1 MRQIAEQL
9 GFSLRT
15 IRRRMSQLA
24 ISVKGRYSR
33 IPDRELEQIINTLI
47 TENNNIGYRQIVVR
61 LRTMGHIVRRQTVL
75 RIIRYLF
82 GARNQQMRIVRREYR
97 VRAPLSVTHIHIDGN
112 HKLSKK

>member
-1 MRQIAEQL
+1 M
-9 GFSLRT
+9 
-15 IRRRMSQLA
+15 A

-33 IPDRELEQIINTLI
+33 IPDRELEHIINTLI

-75 RIIRYLF
+75 QIIRFLF

-97 VRAPLSVTHIHIDGN
+97 VRAPLSVVHILMAIINLAKSKIKD
-112 HKLSKK
+112 KLMSSCNLSILIFLMK